1 MQKGI
6 SRLPDQ
12 NNSVVTTNVSTNRKS
27 IHINFQDQKD
37 SEREIVLLIENDSV
51 AGVILFEKLPALGK
65 INWYNFN
72 NKLIMTTT
80 FGEEPAVSTTI
91 VYAKG
96 GKGQY
101 IADCIDDFYTKKGW
115 LSVTLFVG
123 TLMDPGIGGAV
134 AVGCG
139 LSSLFCDC

>member
-1 MQKGI
+1 M
-6 SRLPDQ
+6 RLIDQ
-12 NNSVVTTNVSTNRKS
+12 HNSVVTTHVSTNKKS
-27 IHINFQDQKD
+27 ILINFQDQKD
-37 SEREIVLLIENDSV
+37 SERPIVLLIENDSIS
-51 AGVILFEKLPALGK
+51 GVILFEKLPAQGK

-72 NKLIMTTT
+72 NELIMTTT

-101 IADCIDDFYTKKGW
+101 TADCIDDFYTKKGW
-115 LSVTLFVG
+115 LSVTLFIG
-123 TLMDPGIGGAV
+123 TLIDPGIGGAV